1 MGNDC
6 SGTLYED
13 VRELICRK
21 IYEGVFQEG
30 ERIPAERT
38 LAEML
43 KVSRITVRKSLELL
57 VRQGLI
63 VKQAGSGNHVVLPN
77 CGNSSSTD
85 MIVLIAPAENPFF
98 SDFIKHFQ
106 AYGQEYGS
114 MALYAEKPHKESLAD
129 SIYRFWQ
136 KRLYNAVIWPE
147 DVEVDRDKLRR
158 LRALGMNMV
167 FFDSDSGL
175 PFADAVALDNRKA
188 VHDVCMHIREKGILQ
203 IGYIGWAD
211 GPRYSRKAREQ
222 AILEEPG
229 AKILARLSWK
239 ARKLAGELLYEFLC
253 NRAEELPPAIF
264 FGDRECGIAVW
275 DALRQMG
282 RTDILL
288 AGIDEFPGAKEAH
301 AIVCRQDI
309 RQSVREIFRCIE
321 FQNEKGDIWH
331 AETHCIN
338 GHVVVY

>member
-1 MGNDC
+1 MGNGC
-6 SGTLYED
+6 NSTLYED
-13 VRELICRK
+13 VRERICRK
-21 IYEGVFQEG
+21 IYEGVFKEG

-43 KVSRITVRKSLELL
+43 KVSRITLRRSLELL
-57 VRQGLI
+57 AQQGLI
-63 VKQAGSGNHVVLPN
+63 VKEVGSGSHVVLPN
-77 CGNSSSTD
+77 CGVPSSTD

-98 SDFIKHFQ
+98 SDFIRHFQ
-106 AYGQEYGS
+106 AYGQECGS

-136 KRLYNAVIWPE
+136 KRLYNVVVWPE
-147 DVEVDRDKLRR
+147 DVEIDRERLRR

-167 FFDSDSGL
+167 FFDSDIGL
-175 PFADAVALDNRKA
+175 PFADAVALDNQKA
-188 VHDVCMHIREKGILQ
+188 VHDVCTHIRANRGGQ

-229 AKILARLSWK
+229 ANILARLSWK
-239 ARKLAGELLYEFLC
+239 ARKLAGELLCEFL
-253 NRAEELPPAIF
+253 RKRVGELPPVIF
-264 FGDRECGIAVW
+264 YGDRECGVAVW
-275 DALRQMG
+275 DALREIG

-288 AGIDEFPGAKEAH
+288 AGIDDFPGAKEAH

-309 RQSVREIFRCIE
+309 RQSVQAIFRCIE
-321 FQNEKGDIWH
+321 FQNEKGALWH

-338 GHVVVY
+338 GHIVVY

>member
-6 SGTLYED
+6 NSTLYED
-13 VRELICRK
+13 VRERICRK

-30 ERIPAERT
+30 KRIPAERT

-43 KVSRITVRKSLELL
+43 KVSRITLRKSLELL
-57 VRQGLI
+57 AQQGLI
-63 VKQAGSGNHVVLPN
+63 VKEVGSGSRVVLPN
-77 CGNSSSTD
+77 CGTPSSTD

-106 AYGQEYGS
+106 EYGQEYGS

-136 KRLYNAVIWPE
+136 KRLQNVVVWPE
-147 DVEVDRDKLRR
+147 DAKVDSEKMRR

-167 FFDSDSGL
+167 FFDTDSGL
-175 PFADAVALDNRKA
+175 PFADAVALDNQKA
-188 VHDVCMHIREKGILQ
+188 VHEICMHIRKKGIRQ

-211 GPRYSRKAREQ
+211 GPKYSRQAREQ

-229 AKILARLSWK
+229 AEILARLSWK
-239 ARKLAGELLYEFLC
+239 ARKLAKELLYDFLC
-253 NRAEELPPAIF
+253 KRAEKLPPAIF

-275 DALRQMG
+275 DALREMG

-288 AGIDEFPGAKEAH
+288 AGIDDFPGAREAH

-309 RQSVREIFRCIE
+309 RRSVQEIFRCIE
-321 FQNEKGDIWH
+321 LQNEKGTLWH

-338 GHVVVY
+338 GCVVVY